1 MHTSPA
7 GMTYQW
13 YYHLVQ
19 YVRVYV
25 PCGTMVPPVL
35 YHGTYGRLPWYYS
48 TMAIHQLP
56 VATVQAALLEV
67 QAGAFSGGEAREHG
81 CETANDACA
90 HTQPRVVENTLGSG
104 GGGGGGGLHRTAIGS
119 VVVREFLSPIVVRV
133 RTRVPPWYRL
143 QRLVFKQNRRGTS
156 GC

>member
-1 MHTSPA
+1 
-7 GMTYQW
+7 
-13 YYHLVQ
+13 
-19 YVRVYV
+19 
-25 PCGTMVPPVL
+25 
-35 YHGTYGRLPWYYS
+35 
-48 TMAIHQLP
+48 MAIHQLP

-67 QAGAFSGGEAREHG
+67 QAGAFSGGEAREF
-81 CETANDACA
+81 ADACA

-104 GGGGGGGLHRTAIGS
+104 GGGGGGGLDRTAIGS
-119 VVVREFLSPIVVRV
+119 VVVRELLSPIVVRV

>member
-35 YHGTYGRLPWYYS
+35 YHGTYGRLPWSYS

-81 CETANDACA
+81 CETANLLRILWAAAAAAAAAGC
-90 HTQPRVVENTLGSG
+90 
-104 GGGGGGGLHRTAIGS
+104 TALQS
-119 VVVREFLSPIVVRV
+119 V
-133 RTRVPPWYRL
+133 
-143 QRLVFKQNRRGTS
+143 Q
-156 GC
+156 